1 MTALR
6 KTTAALISDAAPFAI
21 RAERASD
28 VAAREALL
36 DACFGDNRH
45 TRTCQRLRD
54 GRAPAEGL
62 ALSAVRQGRVV
73 GSVRLWHV
81 SAGGIPALMLGPLA
95 VEASSRQLGVG
106 AALMDHALAAAKA
119 RGHRAVILLGDAPY
133 YARFGFSAAKT
144 GELSL
149 PGAFERDRLLGLE
162 LSEGA
167 LDDAWGMIAP
177 TGAPLPKPKAGP
189 TRQEGTSSC
198 RAWLDAM
205 PENLP
210 EPSAGAASTLPQ
222 RHHHGAPDRDLGHD
236 RAGPPGAPLGRLR
249 AGGLRRCQAI
259 PIAPRGVA
267 HSGEKPLNRAK
278 PARII
283 PSPSH
288 DRGSDAPSP
297 DFNRL
302 AL

>member
-6 KTTAALISDAAPFAI
+6 KTTTALTPDAAPFAI
-21 RAERASD
+21 RSERTSD

-45 TRTCQRLRD
+45 VRTCQRLRD

-62 ALSAVRQGRVV
+62 ALSAVRQGRLV

-106 AALMDHALAAAKA
+106 ATLMDHALAAAKA

-144 GELSL
+144 GELTL

-162 LSEGA
+162 LGEGA
-167 LDDAWGMIAP
+167 LDGAWGMIAP
-177 TGAPLPKPKAGP
+177 TGAPLPK
-189 TRQEGTSSC
+189 S
-198 RAWLDAM
+198 
-205 PENLP
+205 
-210 EPSAGAASTLPQ
+210 
-222 RHHHGAPDRDLGHD
+222 
-236 RAGPPGAPLGRLR
+236 RAGR
-249 AGGLRRCQAI
+249 ARKALLV
-259 PIAPRGVA
+259 PRA
-267 HSGEKPLNRAK
+267 A
-278 PARII
+278 
-283 PSPSH
+283 
-288 DRGSDAPSP
+288 
-297 DFNRL
+297 
-302 AL
+302 